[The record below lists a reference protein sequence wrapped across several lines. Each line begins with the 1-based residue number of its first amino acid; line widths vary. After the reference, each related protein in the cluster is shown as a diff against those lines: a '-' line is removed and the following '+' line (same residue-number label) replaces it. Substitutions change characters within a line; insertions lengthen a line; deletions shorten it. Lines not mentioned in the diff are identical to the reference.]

1 MKQKSDFKNF
11 TKQKK
16 VTYSMSKNLFSK
28 KIKVKPFKEPKKI

>member
-16 VTYSMSKNLFSK
+16 VTYSMTKNLFSK
-28 KIKVKPFKEPKKI
+28 KLQVKSFKETKKT